1 MEHDNNNNDHL
12 DRFLHKAFDN
22 FSANPS
28 DQLWDKIN
36 AGITPAPPVRPSGI
50 AVKPLYVALAAATVL
65 LLFVAQH
72 YYFHSKLEQ
81 IQTQLEQQQMAA
93 SPAEPSR
100 VTPISTDNTTQP
112 TTTSQTPISTSP
124 NSISSNTHAQTTT
137 ITPSYTKTTT
147 PSYRQQQSPK
157 STTPKETT
165 NTTPIPNSP
174 TDLAQSHNLSPTSS
188 STTIN
193 ATQQGD
199 GTNIPSAPSTTATQ
213 KMATTALISYF
224 PSGKLPTKLYPSEKK
239 EKIQLINLPYTRIK
253 PQQSTAIGL
262 HAMMANSYMAVKAT
276 PPDRPGFPGDDDKL
290 FVDESTTKGTLVATG
305 ITVERTLNR
314 HWSLCSG
321 LDYTQHT
328 INKSIRPQLRFDDRD
343 DNHNIPGH
351 DPNEHDFTYSIGTG
365 AGTYEIDV
373 EVRETDPTVNIQPEE
388 NISFTI
394 QTEEKVQLLS
404 LPLQVKYRLNKRN
417 WNVYLAGGLRTNT
430 VLSKEEAITGFSCDN
445 QLLEIKG
452 QPSVG
457 RPPKNIKRAVTL
469 DYTAS
474 AGVEYRMGNIGINVA
489 SVFGAPLIK
498 PIKDDKLSVS
508 NYWAGVNIG
517 AQYYF

>member
-28 DQLWDKIN
+28 DQLWDKIS

-50 AVKPLYVALAAATVL
+50 AVKPLYLALAAATIL

-93 SPAEPSR
+93 SPAAPSNA
-100 VTPISTDNTTQP
+100 TPISTDNTAPLPPSSQIP
-112 TTTSQTPISTSP
+112 NTTTPINTPSITPSQTPI
-124 NSISSNTHAQTTT
+124 
-137 ITPSYTKTTT
+137 TT
-147 PSYRQQQSPK
+147 PSYAHSTTPTYPQQRQRSI
-157 STTPKETT
+157 TPKETLPI
-165 NTTPIPNSP
+165 TPAFNPP
-174 TDLAQSHNLSPTSS
+174 TDLAQ
-188 STTIN
+188 TTN
-193 ATQQGD
+193 QPLT
-199 GTNIPSAPSTTATQ
+199 PSTSLPNDAPKSDVDNNPLTPSTPTAKNTV
-213 KMATTALISYF
+213 ATALISYF

-253 PQQSTAIGL
+253 PQQSTAVGL
-262 HAMMANSYMAVKAT
+262 HAMMANSYMSVKAT
-276 PPDRPGFPGDDDKL
+276 PPDHPGFPGDHDKL
-290 FVDESTTKGTLVATG
+290 FVDESTTKGTLLATG

-321 LDYTQHT
+321 LDYTHHT

-343 DNHNIPGH
+343 DNHNNPGH
-351 DPNEHDFTYSIGTG
+351 DPHEHDFTYSIGTG

-394 QTEEKVQLLS
+394 QTEEKIQLIS
-404 LPLQVKYRLNKRN
+404 MPLQVKYRLTQRN
-417 WNVYLAGGLRTNT
+417 WNFFLAGGLRANT
-430 VLSKEEAITGFSCDN
+430 VINKEEAITGFSCDN
-445 QLLEIKG
+445 QLLELKG

-474 AGVEYRMGNIGINVA
+474 VGLEYRIGNTGFSVA
-489 SVFGAPLIK
+489 SVLGAPLIK

-508 NYWAGVNIG
+508 NYWAGVNVG

>member
-50 AVKPLYVALAAATVL
+50 AVKPLYAVLAAATVL

-100 VTPISTDNTTQP
+100 ATPISANNTAQQAA
-112 TTTSQTPISTSP
+112 TSQIPVSTSP
-124 NSISSNTHAQTTT
+124 NTIHSNTPAQIPT
-137 ITPSYTKTTT
+137 ITPSYTNPTQ
-147 PSYRQQQSPK
+147 PIYLQQQRQK
-157 STTPKETT
+157 ITTPKEPATI
-165 NTTPIPNSP
+165 IP
-174 TDLAQSHNLSPTSS
+174 S
-188 STTIN
+188 STTDF
-193 ATQQGD
+193 AQS
-199 GTNIPSAPSTTATQ
+199 TNPLPNPSTTTVNATPQ
-213 KMATTALISYF
+213 NSVANNTLTPPTAATEKMNTTALISYF
-224 PSGKLPTKLYPSEKK
+224 PSGKLPSRLYPSEKK
-239 EKIQLINLPYTRIK
+239 VKIQLINLPHTRIK

-262 HAMMANSYMAVKAT
+262 HAMMANSYMSVKAT
-276 PPDRPGFPGDDDKL
+276 PPDRPGFPGDNHKL
-290 FVDESTTKGTLVATG
+290 FVDENTTKGTLLATG

-343 DNHNIPGH
+343 DNHNNPGH
-351 DPNEHDFTYSIGTG
+351 NPDEHDFTYSIGTG

-373 EVRETDPTVNIQPEE
+373 EVRETDPSVNIQPEE

-394 QTEEKVQLLS
+394 QTEEKVQLIS
-404 LPLQVKYRLNKRN
+404 MPLQVKYRLNKRH
-417 WNVYLAGGLRTNT
+417 WNVYLAGGFRANT
-430 VLSKEEAITGFSCDN
+430 VLNKQEAITGFSCDN

-452 QPSVG
+452 QPSIG

-474 AGVEYRMGNIGINVA
+474 AGLEYRIGNMGLNLA
-489 SVFGAPLIK
+489 SVFGSPLIK
-498 PIKDDKLSVS
+498 PIKDDNLSVS